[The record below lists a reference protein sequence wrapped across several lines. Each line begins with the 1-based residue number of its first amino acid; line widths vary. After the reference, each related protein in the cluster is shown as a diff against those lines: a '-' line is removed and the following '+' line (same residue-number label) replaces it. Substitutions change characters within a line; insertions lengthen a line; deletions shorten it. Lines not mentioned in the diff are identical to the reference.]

1 MSGKHV
7 DATFYAQVEP
17 EWSTYITS
25 NGERALRGAKVVTI
39 TQKKP
44 TRPKGG
50 TVLVKLTIRVPESA
64 FMPLRPEAPE
74 DGANRRV
81 EILLLTDSAETL
93 YKELFGDSY
102 GKVRFSESGAQYSG
116 ELSEES

>member
-64 FMPLRPEAPE
+64 FMPLRPEAIVVVPE
-74 DGANRRV
+74 DMVQTNPIVV
-81 EILLLTDSAETL
+81 E
-93 YKELFGDSY
+93 
-102 GKVRFSESGAQYSG
+102 VESP
-116 ELSEES
+116 